1 MRFHLAMAHMKTHQL
16 FLLSLRSLH
25 LNTKKNFIMK
35 RFIVTSITLLAFIGV
50 YAQGLSL
57 ATQNK
62 NLTYKIIPSENKTW
76 GYDIYYNGKLFIHQP
91 SIPALPGNTGFTTK
105 EAAEKV
111 AEKVIQKIN
120 NGENPPSISIEEM
133 KQLGVIKKT
142 KPTPS

>member
-1 MRFHLAMAHMKTHQL
+1 
-16 FLLSLRSLH
+16 
-25 LNTKKNFIMK
+25 MK